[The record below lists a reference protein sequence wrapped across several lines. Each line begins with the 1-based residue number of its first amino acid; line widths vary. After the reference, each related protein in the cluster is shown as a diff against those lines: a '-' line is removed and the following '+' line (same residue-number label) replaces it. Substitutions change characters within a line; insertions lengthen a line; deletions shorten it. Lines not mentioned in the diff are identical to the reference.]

1 MSGEEDIVSRFGGDE
16 FCLLIKDVTE
26 KELRIRLELLVRE
39 MRAVYREEDASAQVS
54 VSAGAVLCQD
64 EGRELSSLMNLAD
77 KALYQTKEKGRD
89 GYSIEIC

>member
-1 MSGEEDIVSRFGGDE
+1 M
-16 FCLLIKDVTE
+16 TE

-54 VSAGAVLCQD
+54 ISAVLCQD

>member
-1 MSGEEDIVSRFGGDE
+1 M
-16 FCLLIKDVTE
+16 TE

-54 VSAGAVLCQD
+54 IRAGAVLCQD

>member
-1 MSGEEDIVSRFGGDE
+1 M
-16 FCLLIKDVTE
+16 TE

-54 VSAGAVLCQD
+54 ISAGAVLCQD

-77 KALYQTKEKGRD
+77 KALYQTKKKGRD
-89 GYSIEIC
+89 GYSIELC

>member
-1 MSGEEDIVSRFGGDE
+1 M
-16 FCLLIKDVTE
+16 TE

-39 MRAVYREEDASAQVS
+39 MRAVYREEDASEQVS
-54 VSAGAVLCQD
+54 ISAGAELCQD

>member
-1 MSGEEDIVSRFGGDE
+1 M
-16 FCLLIKDVTE
+16 
-26 KELRIRLELLVRE
+26 
-39 MRAVYREEDASAQVS
+39 YREEDASAQVS
-54 VSAGAVLCQD
+54 ISAGAVLCQD